1 MYISSVMLLLNIT
14 MKINSSGKERS
25 HKLLQANCH
34 ISLLFMVFFND
45 VYYVNTLLSCT
56 SAGLSHSS
64 SFFFFFFVLSF
75 GFLFVFC
82 SSNVSID
89 EGMFGFSIGASKIGL
104 GESTESNR
112 PVCDDAISG
121 LGGSG
126 LVVVRCLQ
134 NMALSIMTKLYNGL

>member
-1 MYISSVMLLLNIT
+1 MIYISSVVLLLYIT

-25 HKLLQANCH
+25 HKLLQANSH
-34 ISLLFMVFFND
+34 ISLLFMIFFND

-56 SAGLSHSS
+56 SAALSCSS
-64 SFFFFFFVLSF
+64 SFFFFFFFFLSF
-75 GFLFVFC
+75 GFLFVFY

-89 EGMFGFSIGASKIGL
+89 EGMFGFSIGVSEICL
-104 GESTESNR
+104 GEFTESNG
-112 PVCDDAISG
+112 PVCDDTISG

-134 NMALSIMTKLYNGL
+134 IWHCQS